1 MLKQII
7 FMFLQDLA
15 EADKLQKN
23 NKRMPLPGEFESV
36 MSLATPPMGKDAEK
50 KAEYETVCTSGD
62 DGKKT
67 GDATAIAETG
77 TTSEKPSDEPDAVT
91 SIAVATTAI
100 TKYAFTIVM
109 DLLLNN

>member
-1 MLKQII
+1 
-7 FMFLQDLA
+7 MFLQDLA
-15 EADKLQKN
+15 EAEKLQKN

-50 KAEYETVCTSGD
+50 KTGYESVCISGD

-77 TTSEKPSDEPDAVT
+77 TTSEKPSNEPDAVT
-91 SIAVATTAI
+91 SVAVTTAAI
-100 TKYAFTIVM
+100 SKYAFTIVT
-109 DLLLNN
+109 DLLSNI